1 MLPDTTSKGPPT
13 FFSPNRALEGKKQ
26 KKGKKRKEAL
36 LTTGRQLS
44 SHSMNE

>member
-1 MLPDTTSKGPPT
+1 MLPDTTSKRPPT
-13 FFSPNRALEGKKQ
+13 FFSPNRALEGKKR
-26 KKGKKRKEAL
+26 KKEAL